1 MEDSAGE
8 DITQRMEAV
17 CAERAVVEPCLQL
30 GREAE
35 QHGLDLMKLVMRLSY
50 LNFGVKHAGVVK
62 DMSYGGP
69 KVMESA
75 HERLAHAKDGVYD
88 AENGGKEADR
98 E

>member
-1 MEDSAGE
+1 MEDSAGG

-35 QHGLDLMKLVMRLSY
+35 QHDLDLMKLIMSLAY

-62 DMSYGGP
+62 DMSYGGL

-75 HERLAHAKDGVYD
+75 HERLAHVRDGV
-88 AENGGKEADR
+88 
-98 E
+98 